1 MIDINADI
9 ISNKSI
15 GNVVLGENVDRY
27 LNDMYSNHTVRFF
40 DYFLPDDEKRMAY
53 VVDEII
59 TIATLS
65 NGLIISVGCNEKYK
79 GRYMNSLCTGMRMSD
94 VINLTN
100 EQRIFNGCIIVNDDF
115 GFSIELPTPYDEI
128 ADDIEHV
135 PLDLVLK
142 EMRVA
147 DYYSWKPKKIN

>member
-94 VINLTN
+94 VIKLTN

-128 ADDIEHV
+128 ADGIEQV

-147 DYYSWKPKKIN
+147 DYHS

>member
-94 VINLTN
+94 VIKLTN

-128 ADDIEHV
+128 ADGIEQV

-147 DYYSWKPKKIN
+147 DYHSWKPKK

>member
-15 GNVVLGENVDRY
+15 GNIFLGDNIERY
-27 LNDMYSNHTVRFF
+27 LNEMYSNHTVRFF

-53 VVDEII
+53 VVDETI

-65 NGLIISVGCNEKYK
+65 DGLITSVGCNEKYK
-79 GRYMNSLCTGMRMSD
+79 GYYMNSLYTGMRMVD
-94 VINLTN
+94 IIKLTDK
-100 EQRIFNGCIIVNDDF
+100 QRIFNGCIIINDDF
-115 GFSIELPTPYDEI
+115 GFSIDLPEPYDEI
-128 ADDIEHV
+128 ADDIDHV
-135 PLDLVLK
+135 PLELILK

-147 DYYSWKPKKIN
+147 DYYSWKPKK

>member
-1 MIDINADI
+1 MIDINANI

-15 GNVVLGENVDRY
+15 GNIVLGDNIELY
-27 LNDMYSNHTVRFF
+27 LNDMYSNHVIRVF

-53 VVDEII
+53 VIDETI

-65 NGLIISVGCNEKYK
+65 NGLIKSVGCNEKYK
-79 GRYMNSLCTGMRMSD
+79 GCYMNSLRTGMRMSD
-94 VINLTN
+94 IIILTDN
-100 EQRIFNGCIIVNDDF
+100 QRIFNGCIIVNDDF
-115 GFSIELPTPYDEI
+115 GFSIDLPAPYDEI

-135 PLDLVLK
+135 PLELSLK

-147 DYYSWKPKKIN
+147 DYYSWKPKK

>member
-94 VINLTN
+94 VIKLTN

-128 ADDIEHV
+128 ADGIEQV

-147 DYYSWKPKKIN
+147 DYHSWKPKIN